1 MVEFR
6 NGWLWAGEDIP
17 DGEYC
22 TISEFAELYDI
33 PESSVR
39 TWLNRGQLPFVR
51 CYGRTYIPKD
61 ADVNYTWPWMKRR
74 VSLRRN
80 VSQRG

>member
-51 CYGRTYIPKD
+51 CYGRVYIPENAKFRY
-61 ADVNYTWPWMKRR
+61 NRPWMTA
-74 VSLRRN
+74 LRGN
-80 VSQRG
+80 EMTKNW

>member
-6 NGWLWAGEDIP
+6 EGWLWVGEDIP
-17 DGEYC
+17 DGEYY

-39 TWLNRGQLPFVR
+39 TWLNRGQLSCIN

-61 ADVNYTWPWMKRR
+61 AEVNYSWPWMKRLT
-74 VSLRRN
+74 SLRRG
-80 VSQRG
+80 VSQKG